1 MADYRW
7 EDLTTDSLPA
17 LLTVHEAAERLRIS
31 EPTLWRHVKAGR
43 LPAVRVGGLVR
54 LEVRAVDR
62 FVLPYEVRSGGA
74 A

>member
-1 MADYRW
+1 MDDYRW
-7 EDLTTDSLPA
+7 EDLTTEPVPA

-54 LEVRAVDR
+54 LEVRAVDA
-62 FVLPYEVRSGGA
+62 FQVPYEVRGGA
-74 A
+74 G